1 MKKKFLK
8 LFTSVA
14 MLALVFCLHQNVRA
28 EDIAQ
33 PTEKDVYIHHDDGED
48 YVANRY
54 ERAIVVDRVVYQYL
68 PEKDSY
74 RIVAFDDNDEE
85 FPEGITFKPRSE
97 VRGKPVTGIY
107 IDGEEDGPSYLT
119 RLNLVLPDSVK
130 DIDIRYASF
139 GSVTL
144 PKSPTVTPGMISEGD
159 VEQIII
165 PAGTTNVSGI
175 NDIWK
180 LRKMELPSSTKKIG
194 KYFLGNSPDLRTV
207 YIPEGVTEIGTEAFS
222 GCPKL
227 EIYIPASVKKIGKN
241 AFKKTDEYGQVK
253 MIYCANNS
261 TAHKYAKKNHLPYTI
276 IDPVKTSYKA
286 IGLSLSTKRIS
297 MPIGAKKRVLYQVT
311 PVYAAKRNVKFSS
324 SNSKVV
330 SVNAKGMMTAK
341 KNGKATITV
350 Q

>member
-1 MKKKFLK
+1 
-8 LFTSVA
+8 

-28 EDIAQ
+28 EEIAQ

-130 DIDIRYASF
+130 DIEISGASF
-139 GSVTL
+139 GSITL
-144 PKSPTVTPGMISEGD
+144 PKFLTVTPGGIFESD
-159 VEQIII
+159 FEQIII
-165 PAGTTNVSGI
+165 PEGTTNVRGI

-194 KYFLGNSPDLRTV
+194 KYFLGNSSDLRTV
-207 YIPEGVTEIGTEAFS
+207 YIPEGVTEIGAEAFS

-241 AFKKTDEYGQVK
+241 AFKG
-253 MIYCANNS
+253 I
-261 TAHKYAKKNHLPYTI
+261 HKKAVFVVPKKAKKKL
-276 IDPVKTSYKA
+276 
-286 IGLSLSTKRIS
+286 R
-297 MPIGAKKRVLYQVT
+297 KKL
-311 PVYAAKRNVKFSS
+311 
-324 SNSKVV
+324 
-330 SVNAKGMMTAK
+330 TAK
-341 KNGKATITV
+341 VGFQKKTMKIK
-350 Q
+350 

>member
-28 EDIAQ
+28 EEIAQ

-130 DIDIRYASF
+130 DIEISGASF
-139 GSVTL
+139 GSITL
-144 PKSPTVTPGMISEGD
+144 PKSPTITPGMISEGD

-194 KYFLGNSPDLRTV
+194 KIFFGKQ
-207 YIPEGVTEIGTEAFS
+207 S
-222 GCPKL
+222 GSENRIHSGRSYRDWCR
-227 EIYIPASVKKIGKN
+227 SV
-241 AFKKTDEYGQVK
+241 FRMSET
-253 MIYCANNS
+253 
-261 TAHKYAKKNHLPYTI
+261 
-276 IDPVKTSYKA
+276 
-286 IGLSLSTKRIS
+286 
-297 MPIGAKKRVLYQVT
+297 
-311 PVYAAKRNVKFSS
+311 
-324 SNSKVV
+324 
-330 SVNAKGMMTAK
+330 
-341 KNGKATITV
+341 
-350 Q
+350 